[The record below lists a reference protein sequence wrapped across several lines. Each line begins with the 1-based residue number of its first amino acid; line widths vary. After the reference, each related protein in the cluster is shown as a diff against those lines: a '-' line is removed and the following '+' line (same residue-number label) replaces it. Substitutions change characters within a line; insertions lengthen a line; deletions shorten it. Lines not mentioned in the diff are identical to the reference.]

1 MSTRTSSFAN
11 GGNLDLWNLPGG
23 GMESDET
30 PWQAVIREVVEE
42 VGWMTEDLKAAI
54 LREMKFGRLGQPED
68 VARLVVF
75 LAAMPASGSP
85 DRRFTHGAR
94 DWLVSLA

>member
-11 GGNLDLWNLPGG
+11 GGNPDLWNLPGG
-23 GMESDET
+23 GMESGEM
-30 PWQAVIREVVEE
+30 PWQAVIREVEVEEE
-42 VGWMTEDLKAAI
+42 VGGMTEDLKAAI
-54 LREMKFGRLGQPED
+54 RREMKFGRLAQPED

-94 DWLVSLA
+94 D